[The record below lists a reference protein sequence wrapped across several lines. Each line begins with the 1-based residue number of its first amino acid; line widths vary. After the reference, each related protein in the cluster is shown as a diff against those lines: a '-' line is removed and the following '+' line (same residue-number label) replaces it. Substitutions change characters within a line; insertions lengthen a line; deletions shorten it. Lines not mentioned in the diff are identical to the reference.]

1 MDEYFLRFIF
11 LTPVIFPPQNSY
23 YPRNR
28 RRYTI
33 ITANIMTNV
42 TFARNIS
49 TEKDI
54 DRLIRLVRVA
64 HPCADRKRYG
74 GRKWRGKEANAAFLR
89 RVPVQAAFNGTV
101 ATQRIIIN
109 LAARVTG
116 SLRSNRAKILSVAW
130 IPLHGSAVLTEE
142 YKSMETVAIDTGERR
157 QGKTRIILE
166 KQFRLRSVDSGRAF
180 PLRVPIV
187 CSIVPSRLIYRQP
200 MPRGIRELV
209 FP

>member
-33 ITANIMTNV
+33 ITANIVTNV

>member
-42 TFARNIS
+42 TFARDIS

-157 QGKTRIILE
+157 QGKTRIVLE
-166 KQFRLRSVDSGRAF
+166 KQFRASPFG
-180 PLRVPIV
+180 
-187 CSIVPSRLIYRQP
+187 
-200 MPRGIRELV
+200 
-209 FP
+209 

>member
-33 ITANIMTNV
+33 ITANIVTNV
-42 TFARNIS
+42 TFARDIS

>member
-64 HPCADRKRYG
+64 HPCADRKRHG

>member
-33 ITANIMTNV
+33 ITANIVTNV
-42 TFARNIS
+42 TFARDIS

-180 PLRVPIV
+180 PLRIPIV